1 MNRVYLVAAVDAEM
15 AAKASFVAEIV
26 AKAEKITAIYKT
38 PINGAEAA
46 ALVKAGNTA
55 ALMEKICADFLMQ
68 DFADADVVIVEGAT
82 GMSAVVAQKFNE
94 ALATALDAKIFA
106 DSEDAD
112 LFCSTRLLKCEK
124 CIAEDLAKEPAERKT
139 SQAMFRAGLL
149 LKASKAVKR
158 IVLPEGSEPRTVQAA
173 CLAVERKI
181 ATPVLVG
188 NKAEIEATAKS
199 VGVKL
204 PASIEIIEPSE
215 AFAEKYVPTLVELR
229 KAKGM
234 TEEEAAKKAQDP
246 LYLGCLM
253 IKNGDADGELAGARG
268 TTADTIRPAFQILK
282 TKPGC
287 KIVSGAFLMFT
298 PAKQLGEDGFLIFAD
313 CAVNPCPSA
322 EELAQIA
329 VSTAETARCI
339 AGIEPRVAMLSFSTK
354 GSAKHELIDKVTE
367 ATRLAHEMAPELML
381 DGELQAD
388 AALIEK
394 VGATKAP
401 GSPVA
406 GKANVLVFPDLQAGN
421 IGYKLVERFSGA
433 DAVGPIL
440 QGIAAPVN
448 DLSRGCKVQDI
459 VQMVIITSNQAMK

>member
-1 MNRVYLVAAVDAEM
+1 MKVLEQMFER
-15 AAKASFVAEIV
+15 AKNN
-26 AKAEKITAIYKT
+26 
-38 PINGAEAA
+38 P
-46 ALVKAGNTA
+46 
-55 ALMEKICADFLMQ
+55 Q
-68 DFADADVVIVEGAT
+68 
-82 GMSAVVAQKFNE
+82 
-94 ALATALDAKIFA
+94 
-106 DSEDAD
+106 
-112 LFCSTRLLKCEK
+112 
-124 CIAEDLAKEPAERKT
+124 
-139 SQAMFRAGLL
+139 
-149 LKASKAVKR
+149 R
-158 IVLPEGSEPRTVQAA
+158 IVLPEGDEPRTLEAA
-173 CLAVERKI
+173 NILLGEKLAKLILIGDPEVINKMAVEKGYTHI
-181 ATPVLVG
+181 HE
-188 NKAEIEATAKS
+188 AEIINPKTDPKMPVYAN
-199 VGVKL
+199 L
-204 PASIEIIEPSE
+204 L
-215 AFAEKYVPTLVELR
+215 YELR

-234 TEEEAAKKAQDP
+234 TEEEAAKKVQDP

-298 PAKQLGEDGFLIFAD
+298 PAHHLGEDGFLLFAD
-313 CAVNPCPSA
+313 CAVNPCPTA

-329 VSTAETARCI
+329 VSTAETAR
-339 AGIEPRVAMLSFSTK
+339 ALGGFEPRVAMLSFSTK

-367 ATRLAHEMAPELML
+367 ATRLAHEMAPELQL

-388 AALIEK
+388 AALIES
-394 VGATKAP
+394 VGKSKAP
-401 GSPVA
+401 GSNVA

-459 VQMVIITSNQAMK
+459 VQMVVITANQAMK